1 MFGLWNIFSPYSQ
14 RKTNTL
20 SLMKVYFPTETL
32 DENIFPR
39 CFSFSFNFYLFQFWR
54 KSIIRLY
61 TEVEF
66 WFLFFVF
73 VVKSI
78 KTFNKSLVNVVW
90 EVFENTFLKTFLI
103 KGWMNFFWEEVE
115 WESEDEQMKKIQLL
129 LWVELRMFEDESLLE
144 SWGVTLST
152 LNIHFLLFVIWHG
165 WRLTLKPFSGS
176 RKMSHR
182 IK

>member
-39 CFSFSFNFYLFQFWR
+39 CFSFSFNLFQFWR
-54 KSIIRLY
+54 KSIIRLCR
-61 TEVEF
+61 EVEF

-115 WESEDEQMKKIQLL
+115 RESEDEQMKKYFNYCC
-129 LWVELRMFEDESLLE
+129 ELN
-144 SWGVTLST
+144 WGWKFIGVLRWNSVHIKHPFPLICHLT
-152 LNIHFLLFVIWHG
+152 
-165 WRLTLKPFSGS
+165 RLTSEFEPIFLEAEKCHTG
-176 RKMSHR
+176 
-182 IK
+182 